1 MKNFI
6 YPAVVLYDD
15 ESKIFTMYFP
25 DLTLVAEG
33 DSVEDVFF
41 NGKKYLNTY
50 MELIVR
56 EGLELDPPSAYETIK
71 QEYPKDL
78 IVFVEC
84 VLNDKNKAV

>member
-25 DLTLVAEG
+25 DLTIVAEG
-33 DSVEDVFF
+33 ESVEDVFF
-41 NGKKYLNTY
+41 NGKKYLNKY

-56 EGLELDPPSAYETIK
+56 ESLELDPPSSYEAIK
-71 QEYPKDL
+71 KDYPQDL

-84 VLNDKNKAV
+84 ILNDKNKAV